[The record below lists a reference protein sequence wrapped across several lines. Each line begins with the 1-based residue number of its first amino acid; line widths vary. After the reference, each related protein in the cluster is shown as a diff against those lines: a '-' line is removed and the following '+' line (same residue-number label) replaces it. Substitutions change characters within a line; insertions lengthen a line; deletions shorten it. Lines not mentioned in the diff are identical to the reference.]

1 MKGGNK
7 MKGLRKV
14 LAVMVAVAM
23 LLTLVPALALAA
35 EDSLTGT
42 FTCNSEPS
50 VTGVTLTE
58 TAMTPQTEYS
68 VTVALSDA
76 DNLSDL
82 TTVVLK
88 VWYDSD
94 GGNPSEGEYDS
105 ASADTQTCAVIT
117 YTLSGDAFEIDPS
130 ASTTWSLGSCTALEA
145 GEKSSTTGDCIF
157 DFTPGKVA
165 TEAAGGANWQV
176 AAKATDSG
184 SQTGFAYD
192 TTPGATMSWYGEVSV
207 TPTTVDFG
215 TLIKGTT
222 FAGCT
227 PQTVYDSGGV
237 NYLTNGAYDEKVKAT
252 SDWSGATLEPV
263 EKAPGSMTADTFSL
277 KADDTATLGS
287 AVMVDTSG
295 VAIDE
300 TGTLTSEDGDD
311 VDVNTLWIQLASSF
325 TSGDYNGTIY
335 YMIADGS

>member
-1 MKGGNK
+1 

-14 LAVMVAVAM
+14 LAIVLAAAM

-35 EDSLTGT
+35 EDSMSGT
-42 FTCNSEPS
+42 FKCNATPS
-50 VTGVTLTE
+50 VTSVTLTE

-94 GGNPSEGEYDS
+94 AGNPSEGEYDS

-117 YTLSGDAFEIDPS
+117 YTLSGDTFAIDPS
-130 ASTTWSLGSCTALEA
+130 ASTTWVLGTCTALEA
-145 GEKSSTTGDCIF
+145 GEKSATTGDCIF

-184 SQTGFAYD
+184 SQTAFGYD
-192 TTPGATMSWYGEVSV
+192 STPGATIAWYGELAVN
-207 TPTTVDFG
+207 PTSVDFG
-215 TLIKGTT
+215 TLVKGTA

-227 PQTVYDSGGV
+227 PQTVYDTSGV
-237 NYLTNGAYDEKVKAT
+237 NYIANGAYDEKVK
-252 SDWSGATLEPV
+252 SSSPWGGATLYTTDTDP
-263 EKAPGSMTADTFSL
+263 ASMPADNFSL
-277 KADDTATLGS
+277 KADDTATLGT
-287 AVMVDTSG
+287 AVMVDTTG

-300 TGTLTSEDGDD
+300 TGGLTSEDGDD

-325 TSGDYNGTIY
+325 SSGQYDGTVY